1 MKNLNEILIS
11 VLGVSVESVADEMS
25 PDSVASWDS
34 FSGLMLVSALE
45 KNFNI
50 KFTFDEITSVKN
62 VGDIKKML
70 IKHGVEKF

>member
-45 KNFNI
+45 RLVC
-50 KFTFDEITSVKN
+50 DEI
-62 VGDIKKML
+62 I
-70 IKHGVEKF
+70 I